1 MGSTS
6 SVLAIGQQVAVGVR
20 TGARFAVDP
29 LWWLA
34 GTAGLVVSG
43 IFLGALPGALA
54 RSALHGWAA
63 WLSCIV
69 WQPVLEEAVFRGL
82 LQGELLRRSWGRW
95 QWRGVSAANLLSSL
109 AFAAVHVV
117 HHPPLWAASVFVPS
131 LVFGWLR
138 ERHRGLG
145 APIALHVLFNA
156 EFFGAAALALG

>member
-1 MGSTS
+1 MGSIS
-6 SVLAIGQQVAVGVR
+6 RIPSISQQVAVGVR
-20 TGARFAVDP
+20 TGARFAADP

-34 GTAGLVVSG
+34 GAAGLVVTG
-43 IFLGALPGALA
+43 ILLGVLPGALA
-54 RSALHGWAA
+54 RSALHGWTA
-63 WLSCIV
+63 WLSCIL

-82 LQGELLRRSWGRW
+82 LQGELLRRTWGRY

-109 AFAAVHVV
+109 AFVAVHFV
-117 HHPPLWAASVFVPS
+117 HHPPLWAASVLVPS
-131 LVFGWLR
+131 LLFGWLR